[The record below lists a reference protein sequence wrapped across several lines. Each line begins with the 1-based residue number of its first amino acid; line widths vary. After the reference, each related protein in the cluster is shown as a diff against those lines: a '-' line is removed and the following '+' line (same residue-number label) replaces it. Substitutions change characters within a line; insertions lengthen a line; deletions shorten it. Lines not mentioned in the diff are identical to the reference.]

1 MDSIIAVAEI
11 LADKNLAMALS
22 TTPSTLP
29 PGTKE
34 EDSVRP
40 DQVEDVKSDDD
51 VSSTPPTIPSST
63 VPLNAVEQESV
74 QVVDE
79 KLDDGT
85 ANTLPDLITDLS
97 VITISSSPRKPDHP
111 IIFHFIRHGEVSSI
125 FSNVYSN

>member
-1 MDSIIAVAEI
+1 MASIIAVAEI

-34 EDSVRP
+34 DDSVRP

-51 VSSTPPTIPSST
+51 VPSTLPPILSST

-85 ANTLPDLITDLS
+85 ANTTIPDLITDLS
-97 VITISSSPRKPDHP
+97 VITISPPPRKPDHP

-125 FSNVYSN
+125 FSNV